1 MLIRLV
7 LFLVVAGFGGLFAYR
22 FLRSKS
28 LSRSGGLDVFEIERL
43 MKLAEGSQRLKGA
56 MMLRVNI
63 VEAAPSADKKSVST
77 KVDGALRR
85 LAQVEVLRQR
95 VRKTLG
101 ASDQDKIRGQLAQAE
116 TEAQNLDPERAEGK
130 QRLAQ
135 QLQTQLEQLKQL
147 HLREDELD
155 ESGHRLMVEM
165 NNLHLALLNASS
177 SEASAETGT
186 VASALNQLEETSEA
200 FRQKTSADEEVE
212 RLLKDA
218 ARGAIAA
225 GSRQAAG

>member
-7 LFLVVAGFGGLFAYR
+7 LFLIVVGFGGLFAYR

-28 LSRSGGLDVFEIERL
+28 LAGSGGLDVFEIERL
-43 MKLAEGSQRLKGA
+43 MKLAQGSERLKGA

-63 VEAAPSADKKSVST
+63 VEAAPAADKKSVSA

-116 TEAQNLDPERAEGK
+116 SEAQNLDPERAEGK

-135 QLQTQLEQLKQL
+135 QLQTQLDQLKQL

-177 SEASAETGT
+177 SEASAGTGT

-212 RLLKDA
+212 RLLKEA
-218 ARGAIAA
+218 TRGAIAA
-225 GSRQAAG
+225 SSRQAAN